1 MLVGC
6 IGPGGGGGGAT
17 SLASRFERIGVNWP
31 PAGPVVLSPCSSFG
45 CGFQRVRRR
54 AGCPQGSM
62 AKKDMS
68 FIKMV
73 ANDEDFH
80 REVYE
85 HGQENLLVSALPPCV
100 RSSLMRVL
108 MPGAHSRPQWSTST
122 PSVGGRA

>member
-1 MLVGC
+1 
-6 IGPGGGGGGAT
+6 
-17 SLASRFERIGVNWP
+17 
-31 PAGPVVLSPCSSFG
+31 
-45 CGFQRVRRR
+45 
-54 AGCPQGSM
+54 M

-108 MPGAHSRPQWSTST
+108 MPGAHSRPQWSIST

>member
-1 MLVGC
+1 
-6 IGPGGGGGGAT
+6 
-17 SLASRFERIGVNWP
+17 
-31 PAGPVVLSPCSSFG
+31 
-45 CGFQRVRRR
+45 
-54 AGCPQGSM
+54 M
-62 AKKDMS
+62 AKRDMS

-100 RSSLMRVL
+100 RSSDRVL

-122 PSVGGRA
+122 PSAGGRA

>member
-1 MLVGC
+1 MLVVGRR
-6 IGPGGGGGGAT
+6 GGGGRGV
-17 SLASRFERIGVNWP
+17 SLAPRPVSNASRGF
-31 PAGPVVLSPCSSFG
+31 SP
-45 CGFQRVRRR
+45 RRR
-54 AGCPQGSM
+54 PLVVFNASAPGGCPQGSM

-122 PSVGGRA
+122 PSAGGRA

>member
-1 MLVGC
+1 MTHVRVRALTRSAATGEVQDAGC
-6 IGPGGGGGGAT
+6 IAP
-17 SLASRFERIGVNWP
+17 RRR
-31 PAGPVVLSPCSSFG
+31 PVVSLPGPRPLVVFNASAPG
-45 CGFQRVRRR
+45 
-54 AGCPQGSM
+54 GCPQGSM

-108 MPGAHSRPQWSTST
+108 MPGAHSRPQWLTST
-122 PSVGGRA
+122 PSAGGRA